1 MNIFRYLSILLLS
14 LSLLSLGSLAQ
25 NSPQNGEKPPSPPP
39 DPDTVAMV
47 NGQKI
52 TKQELIQALIRTY
65 GRQMLDRLVDQA
77 IIEQAAKKQGI
88 EITPKDLEEEYEVY
102 KRSAPS
108 PEFFANY
115 EKQVGKETILQNLR
129 VRIVYRK
136 IGEKLVT
143 ITDADLEEVKAS
155 HILVRINNNNE
166 AEARAK
172 VEQILKEVKAPG
184 ANFADLAKKYS
195 DDPGTAQN
203 GGDLGFFGKGQMVK
217 EFEEAVFNAKVGD
230 IVGPVKTSFGF
241 HIIKVEDR
249 RSADKLDP
257 ITKLQ
262 RRERIIFN
270 KAMDPIRQWIE
281 TQRKEAKVEK
291 FQLLP

>member
-14 LSLLSLGSLAQ
+14 LSLLSLGALAQ

>member
-1 MNIFRYLSILLLS
+1 MKSFRYLSLLLLS
-14 LSLLSLGSLAQ
+14 LSLTSLGALAQ
-25 NSPQNGEKPPSPPP
+25 NPSQTGEKPPSPPP
-39 DPDTVAMV
+39 DPDTVAIV

-88 EITPKDLEEEYEVY
+88 EITPKDLEEEYEAY

-108 PEFFANY
+108 PEFFADY

-129 VRIVYRK
+129 VRIIYRK
-136 IGEKLVT
+136 IGEKLVS

-155 HILVRINNNNE
+155 HILIRINNNNE

-172 VEQILKEVKAPG
+172 AEQILKEAKAPG
-184 ANFADLAKKYS
+184 TNFADLAKKYS

-217 EFEEAVFNAKVGD
+217 EFEEAAFNAKVGD

-270 KAMDPIRQWIE
+270 RAMDPIRQWIE
-281 TQRKEAKVEK
+281 NQRKEAKVEK